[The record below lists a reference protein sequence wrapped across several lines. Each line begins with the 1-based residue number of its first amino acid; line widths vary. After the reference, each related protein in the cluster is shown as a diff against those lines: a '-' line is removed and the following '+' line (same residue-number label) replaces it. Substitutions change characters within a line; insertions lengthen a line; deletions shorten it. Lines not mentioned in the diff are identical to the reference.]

1 MEQQLQNAGMQL
13 VDTLAHLD
21 YRSGVPFV
29 LIMLALS
36 MAVCFS
42 GYRFYRAALSI
53 AAFCIGYFLMG
64 LLGKSMGWDAQTLL
78 IAEVVAGL
86 LLGVVAYRIM
96 LAAVFIAVFGFAR
109 MHLPAV
115 LDRLGVSYGYIA
127 ILVGALVI
135 ALLARK
141 LTRAVLVIVTA
152 VLGGFT
158 MVTVFRELLLYL
170 PPEAALRIPAA
181 GSMIWL
187 VAKILLSAAGTVV
200 QDPKA

>member
-1 MEQQLQNAGMQL
+1 MEQELQTAGMDL
-13 VDTLAHLD
+13 VNRLAHLN
-21 YRSGVPFV
+21 YGSGLPFV
-29 LIMLALS
+29 LIMLAIS
-36 MAVCFS
+36 AAVCFS
-42 GYRFYRAALSI
+42 GYRFYRAALSV
-53 AAFCIGYFLMG
+53 AAFFIGYYLMG
-64 LLGKSMGWDAQTLL
+64 LVGSRLGWDAQTLL

-109 MHLPAV
+109 MYLPSV
-115 LDRLGVSYGYIA
+115 LDSLGVSYGHIA

-135 ALLARK
+135 ALLAKK

-158 MVTVFRELLLYL
+158 MVTVFRELLMYL
-170 PPEAALRIPAA
+170 PPEAAFHVPAA

-187 VAKILLSAAGTVV
+187 VAKILVSAAGTIV